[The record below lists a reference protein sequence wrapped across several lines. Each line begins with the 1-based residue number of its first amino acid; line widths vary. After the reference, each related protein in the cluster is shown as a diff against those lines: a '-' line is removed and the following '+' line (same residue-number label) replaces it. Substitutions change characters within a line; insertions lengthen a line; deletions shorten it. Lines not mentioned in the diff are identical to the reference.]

1 MDNRTNYTN
10 EEVFPLLMG
19 SSTSIRLKK
28 IQKEFSAITDSSTS
42 NNLTHGESDLSE
54 SINHDCHI
62 NTVQRANNWL
72 LQLPSSFRTLN
83 SFGCCCRSSDSNGS
97 GSEIGVCSLI
107 SQIQVI
113 LVGSTLYALYNLVFC
128 LAMASSIMTPHRAK
142 VTMLGPI
149 AKLCTMGVVVGAPL
163 LLRGLSS
170 DHPALY
176 PVFDLFLAPFLA
188 DIATTVDT
196 TLFEQSLS
204 ASSGRSTNTT
214 GSNTTAA
221 YITSSSES
229 MPNDAEKYSDG
240 AFLATYAFIL
250 SIGLLLTAVVN
261 FLGFHV
267 KLANIGEYLPYPV
280 LCGFF
285 STVGVTLWT
294 LAIAIDTGKSIQHI
308 ISSRSWNLFQYALYH
323 HLPSALMGILMFIFG
338 PSNKL
343 FVIAL
348 VLTAI
353 IGSYAIMFVFHIPL
367 EHAQE
372 NDWFWRARDLTVIKS

>member
-1 MDNRTNYTN
+1 M
-10 EEVFPLLMG
+10 
-19 SSTSIRLKK
+19 
-28 IQKEFSAITDSSTS
+28 
-42 NNLTHGESDLSE
+42 
-54 SINHDCHI
+54 
-62 NTVQRANNWL
+62 
-72 LQLPSSFRTLN
+72 
-83 SFGCCCRSSDSNGS
+83 
-97 GSEIGVCSLI
+97 GVCAII
-107 SQIQVI
+107 SQIQMI
-113 LVGSTLYALYNLVFC
+113 LVGSALYALYNLVFC
-128 LAMASSIMTPHRAK
+128 LAMASSITAPHRSK

-149 AKLCTMGVVVGAPL
+149 AKLCTMGVVAGAPL
-163 LLRGLSS
+163 LLWGLSS

-196 TLFEQSLS
+196 TLYEQSLS
-204 ASSGRSTNTT
+204 ASSTSRS
-214 GSNTTAA
+214 GSNIFATYA
-221 YITSSSES
+221 SSES
-229 MPNDAEKYSDG
+229 TTDEAERYSDG

-250 SIGLLLTAVVN
+250 SIGLLLTAIVN
-261 FLGFHV
+261 FLGSHV

-308 ISSRSWNLFQYALYH
+308 VSSRNWEFLQYALYH

-353 IGSYAIMFVFHIPL
+353 IGSYAVMLAFHIPL

-372 NDWFWRARDLTVIKS
+372 NNWFWRAKDLTVSMS